1 MTRLPFLTQFVLEAN
16 RSGWFHVSTHRVDV
30 GDQLNL
36 CKPSCQAI
44 VDTGTS
50 LITGP
55 SEKIE
60 ALHRAIGTIPT
71 EAGDVRASH
80 SIESSQKSCGPMGQ
94 SHVSASSPLLCLPS
108 RTSLIAKTFRLCPAS
123 PSTLEGNSFTWHQRI
138 ISSRYTLTQLLSW
151 VRKPFFFPVKT
162 QAWLQFRSMRNS
174 MIFFFFLMNRC
185 HVGSSS
191 FRNVIFFSR
200 CVENIINLTYSAIK
214 NKN

>member
-1 MTRLPFLTQFVLEAN
+1 MTRLPFLAQFVLEAS
-16 RSGWFHVSTHRVDV
+16 RSDGFHVSTHRVHV

-55 SEKIE
+55 SQKIE

-71 EAGDVRASH
+71 EAGEVRASH
-80 SIESSQKSCGPMGQ
+80 SIESSQKSCCPMGQ

-108 RTSLIAKTFRLCPAS
+108 RTLLIAKTFRLCPAS
-123 PSTLEGNSFTWHQRI
+123 PSTLEGNRFTWHQRI
-138 ISSRYTLTQLLSW
+138 TSSRYTLTQSLPT
-151 VRKPFFFPVKT
+151 VRKPFFKAKT
-162 QAWLQFRSMRNS
+162 QAWLQFRSMRNTR
-174 MIFFFFLMNRC
+174 IFYFFNEQMSCREFFFSQFFFLRC
-185 HVGSSS
+185 M
-191 FRNVIFFSR
+191 
-200 CVENIINLTYSAIK
+200 ENMIILTYSVIK